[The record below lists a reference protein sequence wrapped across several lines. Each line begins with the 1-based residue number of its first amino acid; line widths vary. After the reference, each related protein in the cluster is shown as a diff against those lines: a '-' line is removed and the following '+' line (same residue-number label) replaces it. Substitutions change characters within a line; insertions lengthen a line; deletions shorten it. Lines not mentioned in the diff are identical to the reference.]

1 MDTSHDTTQLL
12 RRRWNQLNAR
22 LAVENIDGL
31 VITGGSDM
39 EYLTGYKAM
48 PLERITALVALAPDA
63 DNPEPPKPTLYVPEL
78 ERARVADNPEIFDL
92 EGWDDSVNPVE
103 LVAARLDKS
112 RRVAVS
118 NDMWSIHVL
127 GLQALLTQKDPTSS
141 ITTISEA
148 FGGLRSIKSVE
159 ERNLMVKVG
168 SLADVVATQLQQG
181 EIPLVGRSEA
191 QVAEDIA
198 SRLLSAGHER
208 VEFVIVA
215 SGPNSASPHHHPG
228 DRIIQANEM
237 VLCDFGGKYMGYCS
251 DTTRCVFTGPIP
263 DEIAEAYEALHRAQ
277 AAGVSAAQ
285 PGSPLAEV
293 DHASRGVLTEAG
305 YGDYFVHRTGHGIG
319 VQVHEEPYVTGQT
332 SVTIEPGHTFSVEP
346 GIYIDGKWGMR
357 LEDIVV
363 VNADGPQRC
372 NNSPH
377 ELISVEA

>member
-198 SRLLSAGHER
+198 SRLLAAGHER